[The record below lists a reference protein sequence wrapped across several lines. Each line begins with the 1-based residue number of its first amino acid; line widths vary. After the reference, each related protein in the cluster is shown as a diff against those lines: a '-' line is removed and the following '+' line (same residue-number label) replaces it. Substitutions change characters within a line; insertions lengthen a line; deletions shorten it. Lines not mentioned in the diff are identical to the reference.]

1 MLNNYTWRELFI
13 RFALVFFCLVLW
25 RHGLNQIAVP
35 ALTLAWIV
43 DGGLK
48 RFGQVIKEPLVQAIL
63 VLCVALLVGLL
74 WSDYPGGGRMKWKK
88 YFILLTFI
96 PFFSLLNKAR
106 LPWVIG
112 ALLVGYFGV
121 VFIGVYQWVMLG
133 QQGVS
138 IFGMSYL
145 SFSAMLGVGIILA
158 SYLALT
164 VQVKALKIFFIVLAL
179 ALFFVQFHQN
189 ARGLILAS
197 LCTLT
202 FLIFL
207 LYRVEIK
214 KVVIVLA
221 SLMIVVVFFA
231 FNSTVF
237 QERIIQVKHDIEL
250 LQQGNYSS
258 SVGYR
263 IAIWDVGID
272 GIVKK
277 PWLGHGTGMPVSYF
291 ENTIV
296 TYKGGIYKELPAFQ
310 RTSHYHNDWIEIGMH
325 LGLLGISALFFLLWS
340 WYRSFKQCQLPILG
354 TTIVCYIFL
363 AGLTDSFI
371 LYNRIPILLLV
382 ITAITI
388 SWQREI
394 QKNKDPCKC

>member
-1 MLNNYTWRELFI
+1 MFNNFSWHEILI

-25 RHGLNQIAVP
+25 RHGLNQIAIP
-35 ALTLAWIV
+35 ALTLAWII
-43 DGGLK
+43 DGGLQ

-63 VLCVALLVGLL
+63 VLCVALLLGLF
-74 WSDYPGGGRMKWKK
+74 WSDYPDGGRMKWKK

-121 VFIGVYQWVMLG
+121 LLVGVYQWSMLG
-133 QQGVS
+133 QQGIP
-138 IFGMSYL
+138 IFKMSYL
-145 SFSAMLGVGIILA
+145 SFSAMLGVGVILA
-158 SYLALT
+158 FYLALT
-164 VQVKALKIFFIVLAL
+164 VQAKTLKTLFLILAL
-179 ALFFVQFHQN
+179 ALLFVQFNQN
-189 ARGLILAS
+189 ARGLILAT

-202 FLIFL
+202 FLVFL
-207 LYRVEIK
+207 LYRVEVK
-214 KVVIVLA
+214 RVVVVLA
-221 SLMIVVVFFA
+221 SLMIVIAILA

-237 QERIIQVKHDIEL
+237 QERIIQIKHDIEL

-272 GIVKK
+272 GIAKK
-277 PWLGHGTGMPVSYF
+277 PLLGHGTGMPVSYF
-291 ENTIV
+291 EDTIV
-296 TYKGGIYKELPAFQ
+296 TYKDGVYKELPAFQ

-325 LGLLGISALFFLLWS
+325 LGLFGILALSLLFWS
-340 WYRSFKQCQLPILG
+340 WYRTFKVHQLPILG
-354 TTIVCYIFL
+354 STLVCYIFL

-371 LYNRIPILLLV
+371 LYNRIPILLLI

-394 QKNKDPCKC
+394 QKE

>member
-1 MLNNYTWRELFI
+1 MPNNFTWREISI

-25 RHGLNQIAVP
+25 RHGLNQIAIP

-43 DGGLK
+43 DGGLL

-63 VLCVALLVGLL
+63 VLCAALLLGLL
-74 WSDYPGGGRMKWKK
+74 WSDYPDGGRMKWKK

-112 ALLVGYFGV
+112 ALLVGYFSV
-121 VFIGVYQWVMLG
+121 VFIGVYQWVILD

-138 IFGMSYL
+138 VFGMSYL
-145 SFSAMLGVGIILA
+145 NFSAMLGVGVILA
-158 SYLALT
+158 FYLALT
-164 VQVKALKIFFIVLAL
+164 VQAKTLKALFLILAL
-179 ALFFVQFHQN
+179 ALLFVQFHQN
-189 ARGLILAS
+189 ARGLILS
-197 LCTLT
+197 TLSTLT
-202 FLIFL
+202 FLVFL
-207 LYRVEIK
+207 LYRVEVK
-214 KVVIVLA
+214 RVVVVLA
-221 SLMIVVVFFA
+221 SLMIVIAIFA
-231 FNSTVF
+231 FNSAVF
-237 QERIIQVKHDIEL
+237 QERIIQVKRDIEL
-250 LQQGNYSS
+250 LQQGDYSS

-272 GIVKK
+272 GIAKK
-277 PWLGHGTGMPVSYF
+277 PWFGHGTGMPVSYF

-296 TYKGGIYKELPAFQ
+296 SYKGGAYKELPAFQ
-310 RTSHYHNDWIEIGMH
+310 RTTHYHNDWIEIGMH
-325 LGLLGISALFFLLWS
+325 LGLLGILALSFLYWN
-340 WYRSFKQCQLPILG
+340 WYRSFKVYQLPILG
-354 TTIVCYIFL
+354 ATLVCYIFL

-388 SWQREI
+388 FWQREI
-394 QKNKDPCKC
+394 QKNKDPCEC

>member
-1 MLNNYTWRELFI
+1 MLNNFTWHEILI

-25 RHGLNQIAVP
+25 RHGLNQLAIPV
-35 ALTLAWIV
+35 LMLAWII
-43 DGGLK
+43 DGGLQ

-63 VLCVALLVGLL
+63 VLCVALLLGLL
-74 WSDYPGGGRMKWKK
+74 WSDYPDGGRMKWKK

-112 ALLVGYFGV
+112 ALLVGYFNV
-121 VFIGVYQWVMLG
+121 VFIGIYQWVMLG
-133 QQGVS
+133 QQGVP

-145 SFSAMLGVGIILA
+145 NFSAMLGVGVILA
-158 SYLALT
+158 FYLALT
-164 VQVKALKIFFIVLAL
+164 VQAKTLKTLFLILAF

-189 ARGLILAS
+189 ARGLILAT

-202 FLIFL
+202 FLVFL
-207 LYRVEIK
+207 LYRVEVK
-214 KVVIVLA
+214 RVVVVLA
-221 SLMIVVVFFA
+221 LLMIVIAIFA

-272 GIVKK
+272 GIAKK
-277 PWLGHGTGMPVSYF
+277 PLLGHGTGMPVSYF
-291 ENTIV
+291 EDTIV
-296 TYKGGIYKELPAFQ
+296 TYKDGVYKELPAFQ

-325 LGLLGISALFFLLWS
+325 LGLLGILALSFLFWN
-340 WYRSFKQCQLPILG
+340 WYRTFKVHQLPILG
-354 TTIVCYIFL
+354 ATLVCYIFL

-371 LYNRIPILLLV
+371 LYNRIPILLLI

-394 QKNKDPCKC
+394 QKE